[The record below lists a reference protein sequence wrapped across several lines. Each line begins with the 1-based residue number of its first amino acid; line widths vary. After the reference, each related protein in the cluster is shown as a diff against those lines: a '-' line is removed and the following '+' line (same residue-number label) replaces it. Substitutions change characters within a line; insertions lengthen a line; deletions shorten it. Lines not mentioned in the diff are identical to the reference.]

1 MTKKKVP
8 KSSKFSNY
16 EKCQY
21 ISSNLNSIETQ
32 NTTSQTEIQKN
43 TNKKVLKGSEYFY
56 CEKCDYKSCKQSQ
69 YDRHLSTSK
78 HKIRTNINEKV
89 PKNAVENLCDCGKNY
104 KHASSLWNHKKKCTL
119 SNNDITDSSNNND
132 FVFDKEFVISI
143 LKQNAELQTQM
154 MEQHNQMLEQQNK
167 MLEVIKNG
175 THNTNNTN
183 SHNKTFNL
191 HFFLNETCKDAMN
204 ITDFVSSI
212 QLQLSDLENMG
223 DVGFINGMSNII
235 IKNLKG
241 LELHERPL
249 HCTDIKREV
258 LYVKDEDKWDKETD
272 GNPKIRNAIKHIA
285 KKNTKQLFDFK
296 DKYPD
301 CNKSHSKYSDK
312 YNKLVIEAMGGH
324 GDNDLEKE
332 NKIIKKVAKEVIVDK

>member
-1 MTKKKVP
+1 MKQMKQENPIKSHTFSCDICCYITSNKKDYNKHLLTQKHQSETNMKHLKHENP
-8 KSSKFSNY
+8 
-16 EKCQY
+16 Q
-21 ISSNLNSIETQ
+21 ISSNDKKFICLCGLYYNSR
-32 NTTSQTEIQKN
+32 TT
-43 TNKKVLKGSEYFY
+43 
-56 CEKCDYKSCKQSQ
+56 
-69 YDRHLSTSK
+69 
-78 HKIRTNINEKV
+78 
-89 PKNAVENLCDCGKNY
+89 
-104 KHASSLWNHKKKCTL
+104 LWRHKKKCTL
-119 SNNDITDSSNNND
+119 TSNINDNNTTDSSKNNDNDTTDPSNNND

-175 THNTNNTN
+175 THNTNTN

-191 HFFLNETCKDAMN
+191 QFFLNETCKDAMN

-223 DVGFINGMSNII
+223 DVGFVNGMSNII

-241 LELHERPL
+241 LEVHERPL

-258 LYVKDEDKWDKETD
+258 LYVKDQDKWDKETD

-285 KKNTKQLFDFK
+285 KKNTKQLYDFK

-301 CNKSHSKYSDK
+301 CIKSYSKHSDK
-312 YNKLVIEAMGGH
+312 YNKLIIEAMGGK
-324 GDNDLEKE
+324 GDDDKEKE
-332 NKIIKKVAKEVIVDK
+332 NKIIKKVAKEVMVEKE